1 MLQTYLLDRFRA
13 NATHILCVCCKRVF
27 KVNSL
32 VDGEVFAE
40 EEALFGGVRES
51 LNQDSPRNFSP
62 FLLLPHNHTI
72 KNIQELLNHVDN
84 FPRWHESYRGY

>member
-1 MLQTYLLDRFRA
+1 
-13 NATHILCVCCKRVF
+13 VF

-40 EEALFGGVRES
+40 EEAFFGGDRES
-51 LNQDSPRNFSP
+51 LKPGFAPNFSP